1 MAAAPFAFQ
10 IYIQGGQSPNG
21 KNVGEQSVFVEI
33 SPEAVAL
40 TPGGQ
45 NKERAELELAQRIAV
60 EAAVEAIRK
69 DFPDEVKFDRSVA
82 QIGELPQEIRG
93 RAPSLQKNG
102 VRAWVAGDNREVPP
116 GD

>member
-1 MAAAPFAFQ
+1 MFKAVNLQIAKALGGVPFLL
-10 IYIQGGQSPNG
+10 
-21 KNVGEQSVFVEI
+21 EI
-33 SPEAVAL
+33 PARKAVAL

-69 DFPDEVKFDRSVA
+69 DLPDEVKFDRSVA

-93 RAPSLQKNG
+93 RAPKSAEEWG
-102 VRAWVAGDNREVPP
+102 P
-116 GD
+116 GLGGRR

>member
-10 IYIQGGQSPNG
+10 IYVQGGQSTNRQS
-21 KNVGEQSVFVEI
+21 VREHSVFVEI
-33 SPEAVAL
+33 SPKAVAL

-69 DFPDEVKFDRSVA
+69 DLPDEVKFDRSVA

-102 VRAWVAGDNREVPP
+102 VRAWVAGDDRKGAP
-116 GD
+116 GY